1 MKKDDIDKKIQELN
15 DKQQDI
21 SIEIEK
27 LDRLKSTLESASVL
41 EALPLFD
48 YDFCTNALQLY
59 EKKGRE
65 KDGWKALDGAW
76 NRGYHAQIFLD
87 ENIMLR
93 CDDNDYRIQ
102 IQQADYRKMK
112 CDGYE
117 TDMKLLAE
125 FAKKHNLNV
134 TYGRHERTIK
144 KLSEEIKE
152 KQEEMYFFK
161 RCLSQ

>member
-1 MKKDDIDKKIQELN
+1 MKKDDIDKKILELN
-15 DKQQDI
+15 DKQRDI
-21 SIEIEK
+21 SVEIEK
-27 LDRLKSTLESASVL
+27 LERLKSTIESASVL

-76 NRGYHAQIFLD
+76 NQGYHGQIFIE

-93 CDDNDYRIQ
+93 RDDNDYRIR
-102 IQQADYRKMK
+102 IQQADYREMK

-117 TDMKLLAE
+117 TDMKLLAD
-125 FAKKHNLNV
+125 FVKKYNLNV
-134 TYGRHERTIK
+134 TYSRHERDIEK
-144 KLSEEIKE
+144 YSEMVKE
-152 KQEEMYFFK
+152 KQEEIYFFK

>member
-21 SIEIEK
+21 SIEMEK
-27 LDRLKSTLESASVL
+27 LERQKSIIEAADVVK
-41 EALPLFD
+41 ALPLFD
-48 YDFCTNALQLY
+48 YEFCTNALQVY
-59 EKKGRE
+59 EKKGKERE
-65 KDGWKALDGAW
+65 GWKALDGAW
-76 NRGYHAQIFLD
+76 NRGYHAQIFLE
-87 ENIMLR
+87 ENILLR

-102 IQQADYRKMK
+102 VQQADYRKMK
-112 CDGYE
+112 VDGYE
-117 TDMKLLAE
+117 TDMKLLAD

-134 TYGRHERTIK
+134 SYGRHERDIEK
-144 KLSEEIKE
+144 YSKMIKE